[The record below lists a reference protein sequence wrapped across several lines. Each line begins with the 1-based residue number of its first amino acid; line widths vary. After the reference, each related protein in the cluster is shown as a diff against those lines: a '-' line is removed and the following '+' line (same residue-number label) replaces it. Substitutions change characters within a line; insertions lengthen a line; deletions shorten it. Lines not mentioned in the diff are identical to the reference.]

1 MCGFN
6 ELDKNSVLLYIQ
18 YLWNLKSVSKSFST
32 KQQSKLQILSLLLN
46 SCYQFF
52 TFSYYLENFTQG
64 MCNYNLLQLK
74 NTEIRQLNIL
84 FLPLGICIKL
94 SELALILLV
103 VLSI

>member
-1 MCGFN
+1 
-6 ELDKNSVLLYIQ
+6 
-18 YLWNLKSVSKSFST
+18 
-32 KQQSKLQILSLLLN
+32 
-46 SCYQFF
+46 
-52 TFSYYLENFTQG
+52 